1 MSFFSGVSMFAFV
14 LRLYM
19 AWNLLLF
26 SSINV
31 VFVFTEAYSLYNISL
46 EAQTSVGFGPA
57 ATNTYRTSEGGTNE
71 IDSFN

>member
-1 MSFFSGVSMFAFV
+1 
-14 LRLYM
+14 M
-19 AWNLLLF
+19 AWNLLLC
-26 SSINV
+26 SSIIV

-46 EAQTSVGFGPA
+46 EAQTSVGFGSA

>member
-19 AWNLLLF
+19 AWNLLLC

-46 EAQTSVGFGPA
+46 EAQTSVGFGLA
-57 ATNTYRTSEGGTNE
+57 GTNTYRTSEGGTNE

>member
-1 MSFFSGVSMFAFV
+1 MGVRFCFKIIQ
-14 LRLYM
+14 
-19 AWNLLLF
+19 AWNLLLC

-57 ATNTYRTSEGGTNE
+57 GTNTYRTSEGGTNE